1 MHDNFTEVKGEFAF
15 AKNMDATSIEE
26 IQAFLEEAVA
36 NSCEGLMVK
45 MLSGEGS
52 SYEPSKRSMNWL
64 KVLTPALHNPVLYSA
79 LFAN

>member
-1 MHDNFTEVKGEFAF
+1 MLRDNFTEVKGEFAF

-26 IQAFLEEAVA
+26 IQTFLEEAVKD
-36 NSCEGLMVK
+36 SCEGLMVK

-64 KVLTPALHNPVLYSA
+64 KVLPTEHSLICSFVAGR
-79 LFAN
+79 